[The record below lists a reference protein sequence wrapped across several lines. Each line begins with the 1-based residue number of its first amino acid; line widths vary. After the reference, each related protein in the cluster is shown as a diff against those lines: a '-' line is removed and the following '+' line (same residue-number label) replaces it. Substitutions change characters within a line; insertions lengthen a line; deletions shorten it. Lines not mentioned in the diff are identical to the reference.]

1 MIYDLY
7 FYILIFYIK
16 RNYIYI
22 IIYFTLSIITYIY
35 LYLEMTYE
43 IREPITIN
51 NNNIKLG
58 KTFKYSLGENYY
70 LTNIYYVNTTTA
82 TTSTTI
88 ISEKIEKKQ
97 DSIDDKTKLIIQSPL
112 MYIPNSIIYFNEK
125 PFLELSFNNEENDK
139 DVSDFKTWITNLEAY
154 IYKLIKKRSTLNIK
168 KENMVSILKQKNIN
182 YANSSTKILIPIN
195 MNISKCILT
204 DDSKKSKFLF
214 NWEIPVPTY
223 GISIIWIKNIW
234 VKNGKWG
241 INLFMYASRVMNSHI
256 LDPIDFLGFDDSE
269 TSNKTIKKYEVMK
282 QFKEDEKMS
291 IQVGQV
297 PEYNM
302 FFKMLKIGIPKPAIK
317 QKIELSGLDIR
328 IIDYPESTPYATVL
342 HYISNPHLGPYVKSN
357 THTHTHTHSNT
368 NNNNNNTSMT
378 SNTIPNTMPN
388 TQPNIKL
395 DLLKNISLGGFKLK
409 AVSNNN
415 TSDDEKQKDKIKEK
429 LLSKVNS
436 NSLKVPTLNDIQ
448 GALLK
453 LRKVEID
460 DSTI

>member
-1 MIYDLY
+1 M
-7 FYILIFYIK
+7 
-16 RNYIYI
+16 
-22 IIYFTLSIITYIY
+22 S
-35 LYLEMTYE
+35 YE
-43 IREPITIN
+43 IREPVNIN

-70 LTNIYYVNTTTA
+70 LTNIYYINNTTTPPTPTQPIQA
-82 TTSTTI
+82 TLMK
-88 ISEKIEKKQ
+88 EKIEKKQ

-139 DVSDFKTWITNLEAY
+139 DVSDFKTWITNLEDY

-256 LDPIDFLGFDDSE
+256 LDPIDFLGLEDSN
-269 TSNKTIKKYEVMK
+269 NKSIKKYEVIK

-297 PEYNM
+297 PEYIM

-328 IIDYPESTPYATVL
+328 IIDYPERTPYATVL

-357 THTHTHTHSNT
+357 NNNT
-368 NNNNNNTSMT
+368 NNNTIPSIPFIPSTSMNNTDL
-378 SNTIPNTMPN
+378 
-388 TQPNIKL
+388 QPSIKL
-395 DLLKNISLGGFKLK
+395 DLLKNISGGGFKLK
-409 AVSNNN
+409 SVKENANNKNNSNHENNTNQIQKDNLLNKMNSNN
-415 TSDDEKQKDKIKEK
+415 
-429 LLSKVNS
+429 SKG
-436 NSLKVPTLNDIQ
+436 LKVPTLNDIQ
-448 GALLK
+448 GALSK

-460 DSTI
+460 NSNNESNL

>member
-1 MIYDLY
+1 M
-7 FYILIFYIK
+7 
-16 RNYIYI
+16 
-22 IIYFTLSIITYIY
+22 S
-35 LYLEMTYE
+35 YE
-43 IREPITIN
+43 IREPLNIN

-70 LTNIYYVNTTTA
+70 LTNIYYINTPSTTTP
-82 TTSTTI
+82 STTTTI
-88 ISEKIEKKQ
+88 KEKIEKKQ

-139 DVSDFKTWITNLEAY
+139 DVSDFKIWITNLEDY

-182 YANSSTKILIPIN
+182 YVNSSTKILVPIN
-195 MNISKCILT
+195 MNVSKCILT

-256 LDPIDFLGFDDSE
+256 LDPIDFLGVEDSD
-269 TSNKTIKKYEVMK
+269 NKSIKKYEVIK
-282 QFKEDEKMS
+282 QFKDDEKMS

-328 IIDYPESTPYATVL
+328 IIDYPETTPYATVL

-357 THTHTHTHSNT
+357 SNT
-368 NNNNNNTSMT
+368 THPTNISINNTT
-378 SNTIPNTMPN
+378 NNTTNTISN

-409 AVSNNN
+409 SVKNNDN
-415 TSDDEKQKDKIKEK
+415 DNEKDNEKDKKDK
-429 LLSKVNS
+429 LLSKIMN
-436 NSLKVPTLNDIQ
+436 NGNGLKVPTLGDIQ
-448 GALLK
+448 GALSK

-460 DSTI
+460 SNDESNV